1 MMAKTRKSVALA
13 VSLVLAGATM
23 FGTIASAR
31 VGPPRDPACDARV
44 VAECA
49 TSWQTL
55 GYPNQST
62 CEGGQQCIECPPNY
76 GYLCGGP
83 SIYYATENKAPKP
96 W

>member
-1 MMAKTRKSVALA
+1 MALA
-13 VSLVLAGATM
+13 ASLVLASATM
-23 FGTIASAR
+23 FATIASAR

-44 VAECA
+44 VAECS

-62 CEGGQQCIECPPNY
+62 CVGGQQCIECPPTY

-83 SIYYATENKAPKP
+83 SIYYGTEQKGVEP